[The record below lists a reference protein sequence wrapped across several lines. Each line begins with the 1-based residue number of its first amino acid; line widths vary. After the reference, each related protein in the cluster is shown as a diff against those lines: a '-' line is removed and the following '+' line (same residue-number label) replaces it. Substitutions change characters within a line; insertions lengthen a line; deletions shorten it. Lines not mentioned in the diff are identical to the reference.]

1 MNLVSFLSVDS
12 TNITWYLCVVEDG
25 FVENASFFV
34 QAGLGIEP
42 HGQGVLVVVHFEVD
56 FQDASKLGLLELQT
70 RLHTLTVGQ
79 EILEVEQG
87 T

>member
-1 MNLVSFLSVDS
+1 MPVDS
-12 TNITWYLCVVEDG
+12 SYTITWYLGVVEDG
-25 FVENASFFV
+25 LVENAGLIV
-34 QAGLGIEP
+34 EAGLGIEP

-56 FQDASKLGLLELQT
+56 LQDASKLGLLELQT